1 MSSLM
6 SFLPIYK
13 QFFLMKRKIL
23 YEPLIWATHKI
34 TFFELVQ
41 QKELS
46 NTYFIIY
53 VSKKINK
60 I

>member
-1 MSSLM
+1 
-6 SFLPIYK
+6 
-13 QFFLMKRKIL
+13 MKRKIL
-23 YEPLIWATHKI
+23 SEPLIWATHKI
-34 TFFELVQ
+34 TFVELVQ

-46 NTYFIIY
+46 NTYFVIY